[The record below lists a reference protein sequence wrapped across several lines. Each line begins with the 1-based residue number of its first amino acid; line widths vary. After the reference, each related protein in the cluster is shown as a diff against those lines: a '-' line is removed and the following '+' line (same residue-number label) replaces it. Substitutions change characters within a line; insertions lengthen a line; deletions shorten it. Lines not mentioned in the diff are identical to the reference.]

1 MWIKWN
7 LWYDFFN
14 KLVIWWRVWLMVDFE
29 IKKGDNLFLIRVWI
43 VEINLFILFLYI
55 VILLIWFN
63 KILEIFIKDDF
74 NLLIL
79 VNFVVKSEIVKVLF
93 LILFF
98 KLFIRELVNFMK
110 EDKWSLCCIN
120 KFVIWLVCFVNIL
133 MWDVSMFISFIVV
146 VLKKFFDNEFI
157 NGNSVFVCFLC
168 GILLRFIFGS
178 NIWIDFMVL
187 LKWVVVCICRL
198 WIKWF
203 KLFKVEYFCLFFV
216 YFLIFGMVN
225 FFGRGILNVCI

>member
-79 VNFVVKSEIVKVLF
+79 VNFVVKSEIVKV
-93 LILFF
+93 
-98 KLFIRELVNFMK
+98 
-110 EDKWSLCCIN
+110 
-120 KFVIWLVCFVNIL
+120 
-133 MWDVSMFISFIVV
+133 
-146 VLKKFFDNEFI
+146 FDI
-157 NGNSVFVCFLC
+157 
-168 GILLRFIFGS
+168 IF
-178 NIWIDFMVL
+178 
-187 LKWVVVCICRL
+187 
-198 WIKWF
+198 
-203 KLFKVEYFCLFFV
+203 
-216 YFLIFGMVN
+216 
-225 FFGRGILNVCI
+225 